1 MEDAEV
7 GIDNGT
13 YLKPALEQ
21 SKKKNHTQRMGAKTP
36 FVSLYIVFH
45 SLLSIRRIFQDQRGG
60 RGLK

>member
-21 SKKKNHTQRMGAKTP
+21 SKKKKSHP
-36 FVSLYIVFH
+36 E
-45 SLLSIRRIFQDQRGG
+45 DGG
-60 RGLK
+60 